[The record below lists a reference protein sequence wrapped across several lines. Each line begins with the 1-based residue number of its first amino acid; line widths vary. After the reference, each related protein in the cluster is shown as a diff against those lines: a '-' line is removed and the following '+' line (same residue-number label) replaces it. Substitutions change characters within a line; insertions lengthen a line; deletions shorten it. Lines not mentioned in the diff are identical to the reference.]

1 MAIEKISQALI
12 ELAQPLLQQVDE
24 QTTETQ
30 IKAAFQLAVTVWN
43 AVAFDN
49 RDPQNNYV
57 EQMIARANPQT
68 LPLLKMLIERMKG
81 LFGKELFAISNYS
94 VKYED
99 GDLNVHAEATI

>member
-12 ELAQPLLQQVDE
+12 ELAQPLLQPVDE
-24 QTTETQ
+24 QTTEKQ
-30 IKAAFQLAVTVWN
+30 IQAAFQLAVTVWN

-68 LPLLKMLIERMKG
+68 LPLLKMLIERMKA
-81 LFGKELFAISNYS
+81 LFGEELCAISNYS
-94 VKYED
+94 VKS
-99 GDLNVHAEATI
+99 

>member
-1 MAIEKISQALI
+1 MAIQKISQALI
-12 ELAQPLLQQVDE
+12 ELAQPLLQPVDE
-24 QTTETQ
+24 QTTEKQ

-68 LPLLKMLIERMKG
+68 LPLLKLLIDRMKA
-81 LFGKELFAISNYS
+81 LFGRELCAISNYS